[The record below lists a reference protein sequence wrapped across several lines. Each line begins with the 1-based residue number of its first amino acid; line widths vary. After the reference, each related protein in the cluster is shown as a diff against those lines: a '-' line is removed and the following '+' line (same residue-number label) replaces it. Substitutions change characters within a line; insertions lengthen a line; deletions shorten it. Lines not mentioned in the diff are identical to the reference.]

1 MGASGGEAE
10 AEADGLGGWFD
21 EEIILRK
28 SFVGA
33 ASRTAAAAQPSR
45 HPIQSLALA
54 ARQSHASAA
63 TPPRQPR
70 PVAARGRG
78 ASTATLWRTP
88 ACRQAGDVQPV
99 TLPVSQPSSP
109 SLVRICGASRR
120 L

>member
-33 ASRTAAAAQPSR
+33 ASRTAAQQQPS
-45 HPIQSLALA
+45 PALA
-54 ARQSHASAA
+54 ARQSHACAA
-63 TPPRQPR
+63 TPPLQPRPR

-78 ASTATLWRTP
+78 ASTACLP
-88 ACRQAGDVQPV
+88 A
-99 TLPVSQPSSP
+99 
-109 SLVRICGASRR
+109 
-120 L
+120 